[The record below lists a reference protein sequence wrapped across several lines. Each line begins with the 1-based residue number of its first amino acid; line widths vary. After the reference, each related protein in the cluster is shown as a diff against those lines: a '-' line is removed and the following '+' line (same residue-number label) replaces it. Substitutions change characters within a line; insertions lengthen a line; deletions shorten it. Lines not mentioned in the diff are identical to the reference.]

1 MYKLNKKQIETLFIG
16 ANIHALASPLPSK
29 DNYTPLNY
37 FQPDSYPDSLNYYS
51 ANSYTSY
58 RKEYQSINEIAWNN
72 TSSYPVGFNWDS
84 GIPTFSFDSNQ
95 VLTANDNLIVYLK
108 TSSFQEALSNFK
120 NYIKTTAANNAWG
133 DSSFSYI
140 TNQTVKIGRYK
151 NYKIEYEDS
160 TIPAENFEIDDSLV
174 LVDDYE
180 FYIDRND
187 ISVSNPRII
196 SNNLNS
202 FDKRVAS
209 GFGPFNVSNFTYKYK
224 LGTNN
229 VNISEDKKNNYPTGL
244 FINPFNHIIY
254 SYRHTFDG
262 LNTYNSDNIY
272 AYNINRELGL
282 YSNYFDQYNGILD
295 YAMCEGYDLGCY
307 MIAIDINY
315 SGGEPLE
322 NTKRV
327 NFRVF
332 DRNKLL
338 RFISYFGM
346 KATYSQKAALDLPSE
361 DFPIFDVNPDDPVN
375 PGGKA
380 EGYPDNQKIELNV
393 PKSSPSGGNG
403 SIYILNPTHLNYI
416 RNGLWDEVV
425 FQSFWGN
432 GVNPFDFVVGLWWY
446 PFSTYDLYG
455 SQISYKRVKLGSSYI
470 VNNDVP
476 GVNDGATI
484 NLLDGGKL
492 HVPIMTDSYL
502 DYEPYTSYNLFI
514 PYIGFQSLNSQDIVG
529 KELSIKYFVNIY
541 DGTLTAFL
549 FADKNLINT
558 YEGVVG
564 VKIPMTNYDS
574 RIQTLQFY
582 TQGQQMLSR
591 ASQVISGGVGAASN
605 FGVFGSVG
613 NVVNAGANIATNTLS
628 NIFDAN
634 SNKANQALNAVN
646 NNYGMPYGLPGIY
659 APQTA
664 YLKIETSLAQI
675 PTLRISQEGKNASI
689 SGTISG
695 LGLSGFVKTTSSTII
710 TASGEEY
717 ITEEEKMEIDRIMKG
732 GVVING

>member
-1 MYKLNKKQIETLFIG
+1 MYKPNIKQLQIQQIG
-16 ANIHALASPLPSK
+16 ANIHALSEGINGKDINYANLNFPSQLELYNATGGGIATNFFNYNMITGIFANNVK
-29 DNYTPLNY
+29 YNFGYYTPAQYY
-37 FQPDSYPDSLNYYS
+37 FDAQS
-51 ANSYTSY
+51 TSTQMS
-58 RKEYQSINEIAWNN
+58 K
-72 TSSYPVGFNWDS
+72 
-84 GIPTFSFDSNQ
+84 
-95 VLTANDNLIVYLK
+95 NDNNIVYLK
-108 TSSFQEALSNFK
+108 TSSFSEVISDLKDFLTQHA
-120 NYIKTTAANNAWG
+120 T
-133 DSSFSYI
+133 DSYGTIRF
-140 TNQTVKIGRYK
+140 TLDENQTVKVGKFK
-151 NYKIEYEDS
+151 NNTVEFEDS
-160 TIPAENFEIDDSLV
+160 TIPINSFGIDDSLV
-174 LVDDYE
+174 IVDDYY
-180 FYIDRND
+180 FYVDHDNV
-187 ISVSNPRII
+187 SASNPRVI
-196 SNNLNS
+196 NNALVEPYY
-202 FDKRVAS
+202 KAAT
-209 GFGPFNVSNFTYKYK
+209 GFGPLDIDSIISFNSGNQYEYTDVINTY
-224 LGTNN
+224 N
-229 VNISEDKKNNYPTGL
+229 SAPSGL
-244 FINPFNHIIY
+244 FINPFPKITY
-254 SYRHTFDG
+254 STRHMVTG
-262 LNTYNSDNIY
+262 RSLNNIY
-272 AYNINRELGL
+272 AYNISQGFESYPPVSLLSGVM
-282 YSNYFDQYNGILD
+282 D
-295 YAMCEGYDLGCY
+295 YAMAETYDVGCMFLQFNVIRDAGYDSAKT
-307 MIAIDINY
+307 IPINI
-315 SGGEPLE
+315 
-322 NTKRV
+322 RC
-327 NFRVF
+327 F
-332 DRNKLL
+332 DRQKLL
-338 RFISYFGM
+338 RYISYFGM

-361 DFPIFDVNPDDPVN
+361 DFPSFDVNPDDPVN

-380 EGYPDNQKIELNV
+380 EGYPDNQKIELNI

-425 FQSFWGN
+425 FQSFWGQ
-432 GVNPFDFVVGLWWY
+432 GINPFDYIVGLWWY

-476 GVNDGATI
+476 GVDDGATI

-529 KELSIKYFVNIY
+529 KELSLKYFVNIY

-605 FGVFGSVG
+605 FGVFGQEG
-613 NVVNAGANIATNTLS
+613 NLLNSGTNIATNTLS

-675 PTLRISQEGKNASI
+675 PTLKIGQEGKNASI

-710 TASGEEY
+710 TAAGEEY